1 MQKPLKVINLWDYQV
16 LILMEMLN
24 FATFE
29 KAKKGVQNQAFL
41 SEYLIFPYFANRLQ
55 KIILTFATKIVVCL
69 PYQ

>member
-1 MQKPLKVINLWDYQV
+1 
-16 LILMEMLN
+16 MEMLN